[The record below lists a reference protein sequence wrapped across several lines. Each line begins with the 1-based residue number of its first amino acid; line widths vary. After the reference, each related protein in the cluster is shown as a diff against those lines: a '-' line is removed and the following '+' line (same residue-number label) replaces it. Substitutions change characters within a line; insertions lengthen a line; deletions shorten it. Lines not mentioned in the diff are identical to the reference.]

1 MIMVKV
7 DLEEIKRIKRE
18 IEVLEKERNEIRV
31 KLDEFEKE
39 FQVWI

>member
-39 FQVWI
+39 F